1 MAVSSFVLPTDRT
14 NEDKPGPTSGSN
26 PGAIK
31 PRFKM
36 PSRPAPPPRPPNFN
50 RDS

>member
-1 MAVSSFVLPTDRT
+1 MAASSFVLPTDRTNDRT

-36 PSRPAPPPRPPNFN
+36 PSRP
-50 RDS
+50 